1 MALRIKFTIP
11 MIRFAHLVGGEEMAD
26 QATIARFR
34 RMTALE
40 VDDVVYTDAVIDG
53 MIEDLGF
60 EAAAATVWR
69 EKAALV
75 AGLVDTTE
83 SGSSRRL
90 SQLREAYLGMAGAVD
105 PVIEPGMGSYTVEI
119 ERV

>member
-1 MALRIKFTIP
+1 
-11 MIRFAHLVGGEEMAD
+11 MAD
-26 QATIARFR
+26 EAEIARFR
-34 RMTALE
+34 RLTALSA
-40 VDDVVYTDAVIDG
+40 DDEVYTDAIVDG

-60 EAAAATVWR
+60 EAAVAAVWQ
-69 EKAALV
+69 EKAASV

-90 SQLREAYLGMAGAVD
+90 SQLREAYLGMASAANPPADASGA
-105 PVIEPGMGSYTVEI
+105 SFTVEI

>member
-1 MALRIKFTIP
+1 
-11 MIRFAHLVGGEEMAD
+11 MAD
-26 QATIARFR
+26 EATLARFR
-34 RMTALE
+34 RMTALAE
-40 VDDVVYTDAVIDG
+40 DDTIYTDAVIDG

-60 EAAAATVWR
+60 EAAAAAVWQ
-69 EKAALV
+69 EKAASV

-90 SQLREAYLGMAGAVD
+90 SQMREAYLGMGSAVGGAV
-105 PVIEPGMGSYTVEI
+105 ESTGGSFTVEI

>member
-1 MALRIKFTIP
+1 
-11 MIRFAHLVGGEEMAD
+11 MAD
-26 QATIARFR
+26 EATLARFR
-34 RMTALE
+34 RMTALTDE
-40 VDDVVYTDAVIDG
+40 DAVYTDSVLDG

-60 EAAAATVWR
+60 ETAASTVWR
-69 EKAALV
+69 EKAAAV

-90 SQLREAYLGMAGAVD
+90 SQLRSAYL
-105 PVIEPGMGSYTVEI
+105 EMGTAIGGVAETTTGGSFTVEI

>member
-1 MALRIKFTIP
+1 MAT
-11 MIRFAHLVGGEEMAD
+11 EEEL
-26 QATIARFR
+26 ARFR
-34 RMTALE
+34 RMTALS
-40 VDDVVYTDAVIDG
+40 DDDAVYTDAVLDG

-60 EAAAATVWR
+60 DAAVATVWR
-69 EKAALV
+69 EKAASV

-90 SQLREAYLGMAGAVD
+90 SQLREAYLGMAGAVG
-105 PVIEPGMGSYTVEI
+105 PVEQTTTGGTYTVEI

>member
-1 MALRIKFTIP
+1 MATEDEL
-11 MIRFAHLVGGEEMAD
+11 
-26 QATIARFR
+26 ARFR
-34 RMTALE
+34 RLTALE
-40 VDDVVYTDAVIDG
+40 ANDAVYTDAVLDG

-60 EAAAATVWR
+60 DPAVKAVWT
-69 EKAALV
+69 EKAASV

-90 SQLREAYLGMAGAVD
+90 SQLRESYLGMATSVS
-105 PVIEPGMGSYTVEI
+105 GSTTDTTTGGSFTVEI

>member
-1 MALRIKFTIP
+1 MAT
-11 MIRFAHLVGGEEMAD
+11 EE
-26 QATIARFR
+26 QIARFR

-40 VDDVVYTDAVIDG
+40 DTDEVYTDAVIDG

-60 EAAAATVWR
+60 EAACSAVWA
-69 EKAALV
+69 EKAAGV

-83 SGSSRRL
+83 SGSTRKL
-90 SQLREAYLGMAGAVD
+90 GDLHEQYLAMSAAAG
-105 PVIEPGMGSYTVEI
+105 PKTTGGSSFTVGI

>member
-1 MALRIKFTIP
+1 
-11 MIRFAHLVGGEEMAD
+11 MAD
-26 QATIARFR
+26 DYTLARFR
-34 RMTALE
+34 RMTDLDIE
-40 VDDVVYTDAVIDG
+40 DSVYTDAVIDG

-60 EAAAATVWR
+60 ETAAATVWR
-69 EKAALV
+69 EKAAAV

-90 SQLREAYLGMAGAVD
+90 SQLKDSYLGMASAVGG
-105 PVIEPGMGSYTVEI
+105 VVEETGGGSFTVGI

>member
-1 MALRIKFTIP
+1 
-11 MIRFAHLVGGEEMAD
+11 MAD
-26 QATIARFR
+26 ADVIARFR
-34 RMTALE
+34 RMTALA
-40 VDDVVYTDAVIDG
+40 VDDAVYTDAIIDG

-60 EAAAATVWR
+60 EAAAASVWR
-69 EKAALV
+69 EKAASV

-90 SQLREAYLGMAGAVD
+90 SQMREAYLAMGGSID
-105 PVIEPGMGSYTVEI
+105 PVVETSGGSYTVEI

>member
-1 MALRIKFTIP
+1 
-11 MIRFAHLVGGEEMAD
+11 MAD
-26 QATIARFR
+26 AITLARFR

-40 VDDVVYTDAVIDG
+40 DEDTIYTDAVIDG

-60 EAAAATVWR
+60 ETAAATVWR
-69 EKAALV
+69 EKAAGV
-75 AGLVDTTE
+75 AGLVDITE

-90 SQLREAYLGMAGAVD
+90 SQLREAYLGMGSAVGGVVDTGTGA
-105 PVIEPGMGSYTVEI
+105 GSYTVGI

>member
-1 MALRIKFTIP
+1 
-11 MIRFAHLVGGEEMAD
+11 MAD
-26 QATIARFR
+26 ADTIARFR
-34 RMTALE
+34 RVTDLA
-40 VDDVVYTDAVIDG
+40 DDDPVYTDAVIDG

-69 EKAALV
+69 EKAASY

-83 SGSSRRL
+83 SGSTRRL
-90 SQLREAYLGMAGAVD
+90 SQLYTQALGMASSID
-105 PVIEPGMGSYTVEI
+105 PVIETSGGSYTVEI